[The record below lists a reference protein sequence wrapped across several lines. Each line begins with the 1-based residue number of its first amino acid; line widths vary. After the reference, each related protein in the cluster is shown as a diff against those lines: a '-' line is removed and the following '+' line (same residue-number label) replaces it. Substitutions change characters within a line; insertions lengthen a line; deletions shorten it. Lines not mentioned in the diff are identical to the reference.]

1 MPEETVSGREAIYA
15 RCPSLSPPP
24 LLLIGET
31 LRPRRE
37 PAVPSQGA
45 SPHARQRVPRQPAA
59 YRPGRS
65 EGGRRRAQRCPEVAG
80 RPGPG
85 PEPSPGSP
93 GRGRCEQA
101 QRDRCRRQRAGAIP
115 LPSRR
120 WAGPLMTPR
129 GRGTGGR
136 GALRP
141 RPRGGPSVAR
151 ARARARG
158 RPRAASR
165 FPPGASASRGLAL
178 PAGLPAP
185 QPRALAHA
193 APFHTVLPLPSPPAL
208 SPAPAERF
216 VTSGGRRGTGRRC
229 IRFLRARGARRER
242 LPPPSPVRRSGA
254 ERGRLSRL
262 SSPSTGS
269 RCSAG
274 PRAQCEA
281 PLAISVPDGAGGKL
295 SRDEAAAA
303 AGGLGSLGGGT
314 APGDRAEARRHRWL
328 AVAAGGSGRR
338 RHPLAGGGAPRPGF
352 AFPFGAT
359 SPGGASGLR
368 EGERETLIY
377 LFVSPKGEGR
387 EDRRPARGGRAS
399 WRRAGRGG
407 SPVTRGGG
415 GGGEEE
421 EKKKKPARS
430 LASPRFASQ
439 PLRRHRLAVP
449 GRRRYRRP
457 PVLMMAS
464 TTTCTRFTD
473 EYQLFEELGK

>member
-1 MPEETVSGREAIYA
+1 MRAGTAGSLPPPA
-15 RCPSLSPPP
+15 RRRHPPP
-24 LLLIGET
+24 LPQVG
-31 LRPRRE
+31 R
-37 PAVPSQGA
+37 
-45 SPHARQRVPRQPAA
+45 AA
-59 YRPGRS
+59 DDAKGT
-65 EGGRRRAQRCPEVAG
+65 GDWWAG
-80 RPGPG
+80 RPP
-85 PEPSPGSP
+85 PPPT
-93 GRGRCEQA
+93 
-101 QRDRCRRQRAGAIP
+101 RRP
-115 LPSRR
+115 LR
-120 WAGPLMTPR
+120 
-129 GRGTGGR
+129 
-136 GALRP
+136 
-141 RPRGGPSVAR
+141 R